1 MTVAI
6 KIKHRGSFSLFYN
19 NNNKPGNKGDVKKEL
34 ENGYRRFDPQRG
46 MDYVLDIILYTA
58 SSPFTIEN
66 LARTKTVEISHR
78 MQVLKPLSHVE
89 IVPMPY
95 SVLKKY

>member
-1 MTVAI
+1 MIASAV
-6 KIKHRGSFSLFYN
+6 KWLNEKYN
-19 NNNKPGNKGDVKKEL
+19 SQGLYLVKKEL

-46 MDYVLDIILYTA
+46 MDYVMDIILYTA
-58 SSPFTIEN
+58 SASFTIEN

-95 SVLKKY
+95 SVLGKWYWN